1 MFPMPSQGFMDNNQI
16 VTGDCIELMRAI
28 PAGSVDL
35 VFVDPP
41 YNIGKAEWDK
51 IDNYLEWCAEWIAEC
66 SRVLKPNGAFWIS
79 HSKPLVLAQLSGLV
93 EGRGLRNWITW
104 DKYNGNPFVQAAGT
118 SLQAKTNYHFLRS
131 WQWMTEYLI
140 YHADEGEWT
149 SQCDK
154 ESGFIFEPL
163 RAYLAGERDKAGFT
177 TRRVA
182 EEFQKKTGSRTV
194 TGMAGHW
201 LERVQW
207 CLPTKENYQW
217 LRSLFNR
224 DGSEYLKREY
234 EDLRAEFENLRYT
247 FNNPGKMSS
256 VWQIAPA
263 KVNFHA
269 TPKPEEL
276 MRRIIEATSNE
287 GDLVLD
293 PMCGSGT
300 TALVASRLSRN
311 YIAFE
316 IDPDMAELAR
326 ERVLSA
332 QPPLFAPGVT

>member
-1 MFPMPSQGFMDNNQI
+1 MRLIQ
-16 VTGDCIELMRAI
+16 GDCLTEMKQI
-28 PAGSVDL
+28 PDGSVEL

-51 IDNYLEWCAEWIAEC
+51 IDGYMGWCAEWIAEC
-66 SRVLKPNGAFWIS
+66 SRVLKPNGAFWMS
-79 HSKPLVLAQLSGLV
+79 HGKPMVLAQLSGLV
-93 EGRGLRNWITW
+93 AEHGRGLVNWITW
-104 DKYNGNPFVQAAGT
+104 DKYHVDEHSQIHALVDNPD
-118 SLQAKTNYHFLRS
+118 LRS
-131 WQWMTEYLI
+131 FAPLTEYLV

-149 SQCDK
+149 SRCDK
-154 ESGFIFEPL
+154 ERGFIFEPL
-163 RAYLAGERDKAGFT
+163 RAYLAGERDKSGWKNPDINAAWCKYKNVNSTSQTQKWFSSSCFNPPT
-177 TRRVA
+177 
-182 EEFQKKTGSRTV
+182 EE
-194 TGMAGHW
+194 A
-201 LERVQW
+201 
-207 CLPTKENYQW
+207 YQW
-217 LRSLFNR
+217 LRDLFNR

-234 EDLRAEFENLRYT
+234 EDLKREYEDLRAEFKNLRYT

-316 IDPDMAELAR
+316 IDPNMAELAR

-332 QPPLFAPGVT
+332 QPPLFAPGVA

>member
-1 MFPMPSQGFMDNNQI
+1 VDIDQI
-16 VTGDCIELMRAI
+16 VTGDCVGLMRAM

-93 EGRGLRNWITW
+93 AGHGRGLRNWITW
-104 DKYNGNPFVQAAGT
+104 DKYHVDEHSQIHALVDNPD
-118 SLQAKTNYHFLRS
+118 LRS
-131 WQWMTEYLI
+131 FAPLTEYLA
-140 YHADEGEWT
+140 YHADEGDWT

-154 ESGFIFEPL
+154 ERGFIFEPL
-163 RAYLAGERDKAGFT
+163 RAYLVDEIERAGVHKEDINEWLGF
-177 TRRVA
+177 RR
-182 EEFQKKTGSRTV
+182 QG
-194 TGMAGHW
+194 GMAGRHYFS
-201 LERVQW
+201 RSQW
-207 CLPTKENYQW
+207 RLPTEEHYYKMRECLNCNGDEY
-217 LRSLFNR
+217 LKR
-224 DGSEYLKREY
+224 DYEDLKREY
-234 EDLRAEFENLRYT
+234 EDLRAEFESLRYT

-263 KVNFHA
+263 KANFHA

-276 MRRIIEATSNE
+276 MMRIIEATSNE

-311 YIAFE
+311 YLAFE
-316 IDPDMAELAR
+316 IDPDTAELAR
-326 ERVLSA
+326 ERVLNT
-332 QPPLFAPGVT
+332 QPPLFAPGVV